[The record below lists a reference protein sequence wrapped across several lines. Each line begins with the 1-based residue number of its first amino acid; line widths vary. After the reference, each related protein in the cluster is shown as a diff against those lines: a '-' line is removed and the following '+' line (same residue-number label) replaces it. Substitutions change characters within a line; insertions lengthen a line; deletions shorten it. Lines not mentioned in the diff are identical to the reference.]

1 VSAPAGFNLSA
12 WALRHRSII
21 IYLMAISV
29 VAGVM
34 AFRNLGRAEDPTF
47 VIKTMVV
54 QANWPGATLEETFK
68 QVTERLERKLQ
79 EVPKLD
85 YLESYSKPGQT
96 TIFVHLQGSAT
107 AAEVPDIWYHVRKSV
122 GDIRHTLPQGIVG
135 PFFNDE
141 FGDTFG
147 IIYGFTADGFTHREL
162 RDYVEGV
169 RSELLHVPD
178 VSKIEI
184 LGAQDERI
192 FIEFSMQELASLG
205 IDRAAVL
212 TALQAQNIVRPAGEI
227 QTGRENISIRVSGAF
242 TSEQDVANVN
252 FVANGRMI
260 RLADIATIRRGFAD
274 PPQPMFRTNGKPSIG
289 LAIAMRDGGDILA
302 MGKNIDAAMN
312 RQIADLPIG
321 IEAHLVAD
329 QAVTVSSAIAEFME
343 SLWQAVAII
352 LVVSFIALGVRAG
365 AIVALAIPLTLA
377 IVFALMQLVHIDM
390 QRISLGAL
398 IIALALMVDDAMTTT
413 DATLTR
419 LAAGDDKVTA
429 ASYAF
434 KAYAAAM
441 LAGTL
446 VTVAGFVPVGFA
458 ASSAGEYTFT
468 LFAVVGIAL
477 IVSWFVA
484 VLFAPLLQVLI
495 LKAPPKESTP
505 DPDAP
510 PKGVMGLYR
519 GFLVLCLRLR
529 WVTIAVT
536 LALFVLSV
544 LALPLIPRQFFPS
557 SDRPELLV
565 DLASP
570 QNASIYA
577 SESVAEAFD
586 ALLAKDPDVKR
597 WSTYVGRGA
606 IRFYLPL
613 DVQLPNDFFAQTVI
627 VAQDVAARD
636 RLRARL
642 EKALA
647 QDFPQLVARIAPL
660 ELGPPVGWPVQY
672 RVSGP
677 DIEKVRALA
686 FELAAVMAS
695 NPEAETVN
703 YAWIEPARQVRIE
716 VDQDEAR
723 LLGLSTAQLAAVLN
737 TVLSG
742 QAVTQVRDDI
752 YLVNVVARATD
763 EERVSLESLATLQ
776 VPLPSGRTVPLS
788 QIATF
793 AFDQD
798 YPAIWRRDR
807 VPTLTVQADVRQ
819 GVLPE
824 SVVEKLEPKI
834 EALRKTL
841 PPGYRIDVGGT
852 VEESAASLG
861 SVVAVVPV
869 MLLLMFTVLMFELK
883 SFQRIIIVLSVAPLG
898 LIGVV
903 GALLLSGRPLG
914 FVAILGV
921 LALIGMIT
929 KNAVILIGQI
939 EADRAAGKT
948 VWDAV
953 IAASSVRFRPIML
966 TAVSTVLGMIPIAP
980 TVFWGPMAFAIMGGL
995 LVGTLLTLI
1004 FLPALYVAWFG
1015 PKTGPERVAAPAGE
1029 AAHPASGV

>member
-1 VSAPAGFNLSA
+1 MSAPSGFNLSA

-79 EVPKLD
+79 EAPKLD
-85 YLESYSKPGQT
+85 YLESYTKPGQT

-184 LGAQDERI
+184 LGAQEERI

-212 TALQAQNIVRPAGEI
+212 AALQAQNIVRPSGEI
-227 QTGRENISIRVSGAF
+227 QTGKENISIRVSGAF
-242 TSEQDVANVN
+242 TSEADVANVN
-252 FVANGRMI
+252 FVANGRLI

-377 IVFALMQLVHIDM
+377 IVFALMQIAGIDM

-495 LKAPPKESTP
+495 LKAPPKESIP

-510 PKGVMGLYR
+510 PKGVMGIYR
-519 GFLVLCLRLR
+519 GFLVLCLKLR
-529 WVTIAVT
+529 WATIAVT
-536 LALFVLSV
+536 IALFVLSV

-636 RLRARL
+636 RLRAKL

-686 FELAAVMAS
+686 FDLAAVMAS
-695 NPEAETVN
+695 NPEAEKVN

-723 LLGLSTAQLAAVLN
+723 LLGLSTAQLAGVLN

-793 AFDQD
+793 AYDQD

-841 PPGYRIDVGGT
+841 PPGYRIAVGGT
-852 VEESAASLG
+852 VEESTASLA

-903 GALLLSGRPLG
+903 GALLASGRPLG

-939 EADRAAGKT
+939 EADRAAGRK

-953 IAASSVRFRPIML
+953 IAASSMRFRPIML

-1015 PKTGPERVAAPAGE
+1015 PETGPERAVAPAGD
-1029 AAHPASGV
+1029 AVQPA

>member
-1 VSAPAGFNLSA
+1 MKGFNLSA
-12 WALRHRSII
+12 WALKHRSVIL
-21 IYLMAISV
+21 YLMAIAV
-29 VAGVM
+29 VAGAM
-34 AFRNLGRAEDPTF
+34 AFKGLGRAEDPTF

-54 QANWPGATLEETFK
+54 QANWPGATIEETFS
-68 QVTERLERKLQ
+68 QVAERLERKLQ
-79 EVPKLD
+79 DVPKLD
-85 YLESYSKPGQT
+85 YLESYTRAGAT
-96 TIFVHLQGSAT
+96 TIFVHLKGSAT
-107 AAEVPDIWYHVRKSV
+107 AAEVPDLWYHVRKSV

-147 IIYGFTADGFTHREL
+147 IIYGFTADGFTQREL
-162 RDYVEGV
+162 RDHVEDI

-192 FIEFSMQELASLG
+192 FLEFSMRELASLG
-205 IDRAAVL
+205 IDRSAVL
-212 TALQAQNIVRPAGEI
+212 AALQRQNIVQPAGEI
-227 QTGRENISIRVSGAF
+227 QTSAENMSVRVSGAF
-242 TSEQDVANVN
+242 GSEADIANVN
-252 FVANGRMI
+252 FVVQGRLI

-274 PPQPMFRTNGKPSIG
+274 PPQPMFRVNGKPAIG

-302 MGKNIDAAMN
+302 MGRAIDARMN
-312 RQIADLPIG
+312 RLIANLPIG

-329 QAVTVSSAIAEFME
+329 QAVTVNTAIAEFME
-343 SLWQAVAII
+343 SLWQAIAII

-377 IVFALMQLVHIDM
+377 VVFALMQLAHIDM

-419 LAAGDDKVTA
+419 LAAGDDKATA

-468 LFAVVGIAL
+468 LFAVVTIAL
-477 IVSWFVA
+477 LVSWIVA
-484 VLFAPLLQVLI
+484 VLFTPLMQVAI
-495 LKAPPKESTP
+495 LKAPPKESVP

-510 PKGVMGLYR
+510 PKGVLGLYR
-519 GFLVLCLRLR
+519 AFLVLCLKMR
-529 WVTIAVT
+529 WATVAVT
-536 LALFVLSV
+536 LGLFVLSV

-577 SESVAEAFD
+577 SETVAEAFD
-586 ALLAKDPDVKR
+586 TVLGGDPDVAR

-627 VAQDVAARD
+627 VARDVAARD
-636 RLRARL
+636 RLRKKL
-642 EKALA
+642 EKVLA
-647 QDFPQLVARIAPL
+647 EDFPQLVSRIAPL

-677 DIEKVRALA
+677 NIEKVRAIA
-686 FELAAVMAS
+686 FDLAAAVAS
-695 NPEAETVN
+695 NPDAVKVN
-703 YAWIEPARQVRIE
+703 YDWIEPARQVRIA
-716 VDQDEAR
+716 VNQDEAR
-723 LLGLSTAQLAAVLN
+723 LLGLSTAQLAHVLN
-737 TVLSG
+737 TVLNG
-742 QAVTQVRDDI
+742 APVTQVRDDI

-763 EERVSLESLATLQ
+763 EERVSLDTLASLQ

-788 QIATF
+788 QIASF
-793 AFDQD
+793 QFDQE
-798 YPAIWRRDR
+798 YPVIWRRDR
-807 VPTLTVQADVRQ
+807 VPTLTVQADVKP

-824 SVVEKLEPKI
+824 TVVEALGSKI

-841 PPGYRIDVGGT
+841 PPGYAIAVGGT
-852 VEESAASLG
+852 VEESAASLA
-861 SVVAVVPV
+861 SVMAVVPV
-869 MLLLMFTVLMFELK
+869 MLLIMFTVLMFELK
-883 SFQRIIIVLSVAPLG
+883 SFQRLVIVLSVAPLG

-939 EADRAAGKT
+939 EADRAAGKR

-953 IAASSVRFRPIML
+953 IAASSARFRPIML

-1015 PKTGPERVAAPAGE
+1015 PDTPPEPAAQAQAGQAL
-1029 AAHPASGV
+1029 AA